1 MSGSPSGLTE
11 FRELWFP
18 SPRLRLPELGPSG
31 PVFIEGGRCISGA
44 LGEYTKL
51 WISAAGRWHFYYVHP
66 APRDFYLA
74 TMPEAVPHL
83 LHPGEMTVET
93 FRQGLAYKV
102 VVGLRCA
109 EGPVR
114 VLHLVGDVTDVS
126 RAVERDEDAPAGPLG
141 WKLKMTHLISRGSF
155 HGLIRLEDGR
165 LHPITRDGGEDV
177 FKSSWVHFTR

>member
-18 SPRLRLPELGPSG
+18 SPRIRLPELGPAG
-31 PVFIEGGRCISGA
+31 PVFIEGGRCISRA

-66 APRDFYLA
+66 APRDFFLA

-83 LHPGEMTVET
+83 LRPEEMTVET

-102 VVGLRCA
+102 VLGLRCA

-114 VLHLVGDVTDVS
+114 VLHLVGDVTDVA
-126 RAVERDEDAPAGPLG
+126 RAVERDEDAPAGSLG
-141 WKLKMTHLISRGSF
+141 WKLTMTHLISQGSF

-165 LHPITRDGGEDV
+165 LHSISRDGGEDV
-177 FKSSWVHFTR
+177 FKSSWVNFTR